1 MNEGEKEMTYL
12 KTINQLI
19 DIEKEFA
26 ERNIFSEDYLKQL
39 KRRREIYLKG
49 YAEGFRNAV
58 IELKEKKLV
67 VMDSEEMISQ
77 IENQL
82 KESRRKGSEN

>member
-1 MNEGEKEMTYL
+1 MTYL

-19 DIEKEFA
+19 DIEKEFT